1 MDEELKALLEKANA
15 NLEKLEAKVN
25 AVETENTKLKELQE
39 KASKADNASNAD
51 VEKLKDDLRNEIAD
65 LETKIKSGSPVV
77 AIDEKAQIMAFKS
90 AVGMFVK
97 NGDPKAD
104 FKSFVELEVKAAL
117 NITNT
122 GQGLEAIAEVLS
134 REIVERARELY
145 PIVNEIRTR
154 NMPRNLR
161 EEVLLSFPSVQEG
174 IENVAGTTI
183 SETEVQRYGEVSNRV
198 AKVNAKPRITDEA
211 MAAPDLDIYAHL
223 LDLLQ
228 DEIGR
233 YLAQQI
239 LFGNGTGKNMRG
251 ILSSNRFDITNL
263 TGESFKPTFGAGA
276 RNLDFYP
283 AYTTGVSG
291 ALPATDVAKVDW
303 LIDLTTAL
311 PTKYLSSAKFI
322 MNRRTLAV
330 FKKVRDANEQPVFLP
345 NYMGQTMSLMG
356 YPVVIDDYMPDIAA
370 NSAFMI
376 FGDLKQAFSMSPGDI
391 DKMLPDPYTVDGC
404 TVMKL
409 DKEYFEMVGKTD
421 SILICAATTNGPA

>member
-228 DEIGR
+228 DEVGR

>member
-15 NLEKLEAKVN
+15 NLEKLEGKVSS
-25 AVETENTKLKELQE
+25 VETENAKLKEIQE
-39 KASKADNASNAD
+39 KASKVEHASKSE
-51 VEKLKDDLRNEIAD
+51 VTELKDELRNQIAD
-65 LETKIKSGSPVV
+65 LETKVKTGTP
-77 AIDEKAQIMAFKS
+77 AITVDKEALGMAFKN
-90 AVGMFVK
+90 AVGKFTK
-97 NGDPKAD
+97 LRDNKAD

-122 GQGLEAIAEVLS
+122 GEGLESIAEVLS
-134 REIVERARELY
+134 REIVERAREMY
-145 PIVNEIRTR
+145 PIVGEVRTR

-174 IENVAGTTI
+174 IENVAGTAI
-183 SETEVQRYGEVSNRV
+183 SETEVQRYGEVTNQV

-251 ILSSNRFDITNL
+251 ILSSNRVDITNT
-263 TGESFKPTFGAGA
+263 TGESWNPTFGAGA

-283 AYTTGVSG
+283 AYGTGVSG
-291 ALPATDVAKVDW
+291 ALPATDVAIVDW

-311 PTKYLSSAKFI
+311 PTKYLANAKFY
-322 MNRRTLAV
+322 MNRRTLAQ
-330 FKKVRDANEQPVFLP
+330 FKKVRDANQQPVFLP
-345 NYMGQTMSLMG
+345 TYMGQTMSLMG
-356 YPVVIDDYMPDIAA
+356 YPVVIEDYMPDLAA
-370 NSAFMI
+370 DSLFMI
-376 FGDLKQAFSMSPGDI
+376 FGDLKQAFSMSAGDI
-391 DKMLPDPYTVDGC
+391 DKLLLDPYTVDGC
-404 TVMKL
+404 TVVKV

-421 SILICAATTNGPA
+421 SILVCAATTSGA